1 MSDFM
6 YDLPEWAMF
15 AVCVLLVGCLSAAA
29 LTFMSVLRR
38 LWPTGAHGPNMVN
51 TMLSGIL
58 LPTGIVIAFVASDI
72 WQQDAKGRTA
82 VEQEA
87 IAVADTLRVAKFL
100 PADLRE
106 QVTGVLDDYIREVI
120 EVEWPLMGDGRSS
133 QIAED
138 QLETLM
144 VTSVRIEAGTD
155 QLGLQRA
162 AEALRRYTTDIENAR
177 NQRLLVSHGRVLP
190 TKWAAVLVLLF
201 VAACVLSELH
211 MGHRR
216 PLALSLAL
224 FSLGF
229 GATLYLIASFDRPFT
244 GTTIIEPTSLSVLLV
259 RG

>member
-1 MSDFM
+1 M

-15 AVCVLLVGCLSAAA
+15 AVCVLLVGCLSVTA
-29 LTFMSVLRR
+29 LALMVALRR
-38 LWPTGAHGPNMVN
+38 LWPPGARRPNMVS

-87 IAVADTLRVAKFL
+87 IAVADTLRIVKFL

-106 QVTGVLDDYIREVI
+106 QVTGVLDGYIREVI
-120 EVEWPLMGDGRSS
+120 EHEWPLMGDGRAS
-133 QIAED
+133 QIPED

-144 VTSVRIEAGTD
+144 VISVRIEAGTD
-155 QLGLQRA
+155 QIVLQRA

-177 NQRLLVSHGRVLP
+177 NQRLLASHGRVLP
-190 TKWAAVLVLLF
+190 TKWVAVLVLLF

-211 MGHRR
+211 MSHRR

-229 GATLYLIASFDRPFT
+229 GATLYLVASFGRPFT

-259 RG
+259 RN